1 MSNTLTW
8 KGLELSVYLQGVAGN
23 KIFNANKIDLTGMS
37 AAYNQLSDVLSR
49 WHGEGT
55 STSMPRAVYGD
66 PNQNNRV
73 SDRYVENGAYLRL
86 KSISLSYNVPQ
97 QWLRALTLSSARI
110 TFSCENV
117 ATITGYTGFDP
128 EVGVNGID
136 LSSYPI
142 SRTFNIGLN
151 LNF

>member
-37 AAYNQLSDVLSR
+37 AAYNQLNDVLSR

-86 KSISLSYNVPQ
+86 KSISLTMCRSSGSAP
-97 QWLRALTLSSARI
+97 LRSVRHASPSLAR
-110 TFSCENV
+110 T
-117 ATITGYTGFDP
+117 
-128 EVGVNGID
+128 
-136 LSSYPI
+136 
-142 SRTFNIGLN
+142 
-151 LNF
+151 